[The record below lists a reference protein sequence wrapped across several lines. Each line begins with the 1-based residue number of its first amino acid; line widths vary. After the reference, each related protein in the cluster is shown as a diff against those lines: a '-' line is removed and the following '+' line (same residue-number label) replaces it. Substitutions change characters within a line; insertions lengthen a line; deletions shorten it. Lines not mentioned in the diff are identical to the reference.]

1 MKTIVTILITLF
13 SLSTNAQSC
22 NCGGI
27 VAPSYDGDIVIYET
41 PNGTIIDT
49 LRNDLVNEN
58 FLFFTISNAQ
68 EGFLSVNIG
77 LGRDT
82 ISINGWIKPSF
93 MTGTYARN
101 YSGAPLKLYE
111 SPDNNS
117 NVRSTIP
124 KYYEEVYKII
134 ECNGEWVE
142 VEIIIEGVVY
152 SGWLEKNM
160 QCPNSYTY
168 CN

>member
-1 MKTIVTILITLF
+1 MKNIVLIIITMINL
-13 SLSTNAQSC
+13 TAVAQNC

-49 LRNDLVNEN
+49 IRNDLENEN
-58 FLFFTISNAQ
+58 FLFFNISDTR
-68 EGFLSVNIG
+68 EEFLSVSIG
-77 LGRDT
+77 LGMDT
-82 ISINGWIKPSF
+82 ISINGWIKSSSNI
-93 MTGTYARN
+93 GTYARN
-101 YSGAPLKLYE
+101 YSGTPLKLYE
-111 SPDNNS
+111 SPDTNS
-117 NVRSTIP
+117 IVRTTIP
-124 KYYEEVYKII
+124 KYYEEVYKIK
-134 ECNGEWVE
+134 ECKGEWVE
-142 VEIIIEGVVY
+142 VEVIIEDTVY